1 LMPTESIQTVVGTRD
16 KGVQQTERQRD
27 RQREMLPRKP
37 PVPRA
42 PKIKRKKRTRRVRPS
57 AEERR
62 HHTLDTP
69 LPVVP
74 SLSLAGLSLS
84 SSASSP
90 RGGSGAAAAAAPLR
104 TARGPIPKRNISAS
118 IFIIPQGTSAW
129 RVRAVFS
136 LLRRELGAAR
146 VAVHPAES
154 LPGHTPLERDLVLHG
169 LGGLPCLEELAH
181 LLQLP
186 ERERETGVRA
196 ILTKHFDATP
206 RVWRARSPSPSPPAT
221 PEAPVPPSAAP
232 TRRHVRPESAPSS
245 PVSAPD
251 A

>member
-1 LMPTESIQTVVGTRD
+1 
-16 KGVQQTERQRD
+16 
-27 RQREMLPRKP
+27 MLPRKP

-42 PKIKRKKRTRRVRPS
+42 PKIKKKKRTRRG
-57 AEERR
+57 AKADTAAR

-69 LPVVP
+69 VP
-74 SLSLAGLSLS
+74 SLSLSALSLES
-84 SSASSP
+84 TP
-90 RGGSGAAAAAAPLR
+90 TPPLR
-104 TARGPIPKRNISAS
+104 TARGPLPKRNVSAS
-118 IFIIPQGTSAW
+118 IFIIPRGTSAW

-169 LGGLPCLEELAH
+169 LGGLPCLEELAS

-186 ERERETGVRA
+186 ERDRETGVRA

-206 RVWRARSPSPSPPAT
+206 RVWRALSPSPSPPAT
-221 PEAPVPPSAAP
+221 PGAPLPPSAAAA
-232 TRRHVRPESAPSS
+232 RRIARPESAPSS